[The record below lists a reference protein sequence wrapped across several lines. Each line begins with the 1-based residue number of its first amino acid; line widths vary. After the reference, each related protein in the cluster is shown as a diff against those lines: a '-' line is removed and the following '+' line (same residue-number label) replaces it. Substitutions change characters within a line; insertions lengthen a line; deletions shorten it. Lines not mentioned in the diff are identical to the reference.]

1 MAKDPEKLANFLE
14 DWDVLGSKLGFSSEL
29 ENENLARW
37 MAAFQE
43 VRGESPLGFID
54 DVQSKLGDVD
64 GLDKL
69 IGDFKSKF
77 KSDKWKG
84 LSSED
89 ILTRTQSY
97 EAEMR
102 AAMLAEDKGWKVLEL
117 DTTSP
122 LGGDIDEI
130 LEINGKLWYGEVKS
144 DIPGGDLNKWL
155 TNKEMSKEN
164 SLYKLMN
171 NYKKASNMAWKYK
184 GIKRLK
190 IYLPE
195 RYAGYR
201 DEILNRIKEYK
212 GELEMKDWDI
222 ELVFFGGM

>member
-1 MAKDPEKLANFLE
+1 MEGFERLRNRFRNIFHEGGDWQKYEDNF
-14 DWDVLGSKLGFSSEL
+14 
-29 ENENLARW
+29 
-37 MAAFQE
+37 
-43 VRGESPLGFID
+43 
-54 DVQSKLGDVD
+54 
-64 GLDKL
+64 
-69 IGDFKSKF
+69 
-77 KSDKWKG
+77 
-84 LSSED
+84 
-89 ILTRTQSY
+89 ILLKTQAP

-130 LEINGKLWYGEVKS
+130 LKIEGKLWYGEVKS

-171 NYKKASNMAWKYK
+171 NYKKASNMAWEYK

-190 IYLPE
+190 IYLPD

-201 DEILNRIKEYK
+201 SEILNRIKEYK
-212 GELEMKDWDI
+212 GELGMKDWDI